1 MEKVDNLIEELD
13 IELENLE
20 KLIDVIDDENSL
32 IELRI
37 RKKELMLAKLKII
50 NGYKVD

>member
-37 RKKELMLAKLKII
+37 INSMII
-50 NGYKVD
+50 L

>member
-1 MEKVDNLIEELD
+1 MKKVDNLIEELD

-37 RKKELMLAKLKII
+37 RKKELKLAKLKII